1 MLTINTEENG
11 SEITVILEGKVDTGT
26 APELSKELD
35 PLLESHD
42 KIILDLKDVLYVS
55 SAGLRVFLATDQTMK
70 NNEKTAQFKN
80 VPGPV
85 MDIFEMTGF
94 SNVLDFI

>member
-26 APELSKELD
+26 APELSEALD
-35 PLLESHD
+35 PLMESHD
-42 KIILDLKDVLYVS
+42 TIILDLKDVLYVS